1 MIFFSLD
8 DVENMME
15 KKIQWKILKKIIV
28 IFSPLFS
35 LKNNEENKRKEKGKG
50 GGRILS
56 GSSSPGLHL

>member
-1 MIFFSLD
+1 M
-8 DVENMME
+8 
-15 KKIQWKILKKIIV
+15 KIIV